1 MKKFRFSFFIPFL
14 LAAFCTSIC
23 LAEFGNNNLANE
35 PETNSQKT
43 REELI
48 EAIRKRLQSV
58 EGKMKDFEKKDSP
71 VTKNKLSEKNLAS
84 SDFTYNYS
92 ESQSSSDFS
101 AADENNAAAS
111 NVPDW
116 SKNPTGMYFLPFF
129 GLSFS
134 SDLEWTP
141 SWSNSSGIASIPI
154 TIELKN
160 GVLGGFRLGYSW
172 ENLYL
177 EHKTFYFTNTLEGTS
192 TSLPADGHLS
202 GFSTLISAG
211 LNFSFSDYVK
221 WKVGGGVGATNQELD
236 IDLGRKESESGLGLT
251 YQFSTGVEF
260 RPFEHFLLGF
270 QYNWYFTPEFSTFS
284 SRHLN
289 SLELSLGYFH

>member
-14 LAAFCTSIC
+14 LTAFCTSIC
-23 LAEFGNNNLANE
+23 LAEFGNNNLPNE
-35 PETNSQKT
+35 PEPNSPKT

-48 EAIRKRLQSV
+48 EGIRKRLQSV
-58 EGKMKDFEKKDSP
+58 QGKMKRFEKKDP
-71 VTKNKLSEKNLAS
+71 AITKNKLPEKTLAS
-84 SDFTYNYS
+84 SNFTY
-92 ESQSSSDFS
+92 ESAKPESSSDHS
-101 AADENNAAAS
+101 AAENNPEGS
-111 NVPDW
+111 NAPYW
-116 SKNPTGMYFLPFF
+116 SENSTGMYFLPFF

-141 SWSNSSGIASIPI
+141 DSNIPI
-154 TIELKN
+154 TIEKKN
-160 GVLGGFRLGYSW
+160 GFLGGFRLGYNW

-177 EHKTFYFTNTLEGTS
+177 EHKTFYFTNTLEDTS

-202 GFSTLISAG
+202 GISTLVSAG

-236 IDLGRKESESGLGLT
+236 IDLNGVKESESGLGLT
-251 YQFSTGVEF
+251 YQFSTGVEL

-270 QYNWYFTPEFSTFS
+270 HYNWYFTPEFSAFS
-284 SRHLN
+284 GRHLN